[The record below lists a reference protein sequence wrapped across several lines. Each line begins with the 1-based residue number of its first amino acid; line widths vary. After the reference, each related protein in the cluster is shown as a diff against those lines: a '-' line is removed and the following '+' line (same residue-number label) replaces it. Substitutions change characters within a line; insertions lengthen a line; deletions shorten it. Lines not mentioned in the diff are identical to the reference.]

1 MRLATTGERFIAFAI
16 DSILVTFVAS
26 VTKTIWSAFTGFS
39 GGFWFGVSIGTRDW
53 WVVGLFV
60 LYFGWFAIKEQGRTI
75 GKNAV
80 DLSIARPDQATID
93 QQNLLLREVIK
104 AILLPIAW
112 VSFLLVLFT
121 DDKRALHD
129 ILIETRVF
137 RGRIVEPGQTKQK
150 NDDPFDAYYE

>member
-1 MRLATTGERFIAFAI
+1 
-16 DSILVTFVAS
+16 
-26 VTKTIWSAFTGFS
+26 
-39 GGFWFGVSIGTRDW
+39 
-53 WVVGLFV
+53 
-60 LYFGWFAIKEQGRTI
+60 
-75 GKNAV
+75 
-80 DLSIARPDQATID
+80 
-93 QQNLLLREVIK
+93 LLREVIK